1 MIDLWR
7 LYTWMHHPFRSTSD
21 PAVAPRIGRRA
32 TGRDRAQD
40 LAVIDDYRGWL
51 LGVCERMDVPLPLD
65 LDVLL
70 LAIETYLGLVKDL
83 VPDLEPPFQAG
94 LRGEN
99 GKLLFNEPLDC
110 TLEIVR
116 RDWEG
121 SQLYGAC
128 YRSRKKYVIALRLN
142 APRRLLIHSLGH
154 EVGHVLRAHC
164 DTGPQ
169 FYNYEAAL
177 PEDVEAEEIARAI
190 EWLLETSHAT
200 VKANSR
206 ALRRRFWDIMGGGG
220 Q

>member
-1 MIDLWR
+1 MAMIDLRR

-21 PAVAPRIGRRA
+21 PTAALRIGRRA
-32 TGRDRAQD
+32 TGKDRAQD
-40 LAVIDDYRGWL
+40 LAPIDDYRAWL
-51 LGVCERMDVPLPLD
+51 LGVCERMEVPLPLD

-70 LAIETYLGLVKDL
+70 LAIETY
-83 VPDLEPPFQAG
+83 
-94 LRGEN
+94 
-99 GKLLFNEPLDC
+99 LDC

-128 YRSRKKYVIALRLN
+128 YRSCKKYVIALRLN
-142 APRRLLIHSLGH
+142 APRRLLIHGLGH
-154 EVGHVLRAHC
+154 ELGHVLRAHC

-169 FYNYEAAL
+169 FYNYEAAI

-190 EWLLETSHAT
+190 EWLLETSHVAA
-200 VKANSR
+200 KGNLR
-206 ALRRRFWDIMGGGG
+206 ALRRRFWSIMGGGS

>member
-70 LAIETYLGLVKDL
+70 LAIETYL
-83 VPDLEPPFQAG
+83 
-94 LRGEN
+94 
-99 GKLLFNEPLDC
+99 DC

-121 SQLYGAC
+121 SQLYRG
-128 YRSRKKYVIALRLN
+128 
-142 APRRLLIHSLGH
+142 LLPFAQKVCH
-154 EVGHVLRAHC
+154 RTQA
-164 DTGPQ
+164 
-169 FYNYEAAL
+169 
-177 PEDVEAEEIARAI
+177 
-190 EWLLETSHAT
+190 
-200 VKANSR
+200 
-206 ALRRRFWDIMGGGG
+206 
-220 Q
+220 

>member
-70 LAIETYLGLVKDL
+70 LAIETYL
-83 VPDLEPPFQAG
+83 
-94 LRGEN
+94 
-99 GKLLFNEPLDC
+99 DC

-164 DTGPQ
+164 DAGPQ

-200 VKANSR
+200 AKANSR
-206 ALRRRFWDIMGGGG
+206 ALRRRFWGIMGGGG

>member
-1 MIDLWR
+1 MAMIDLRR
-7 LYTWMHHPFRSTSD
+7 LYTWLLYAWVHHPFRSTSD
-21 PAVAPRIGRRA
+21 PTVARRIGRRA

-51 LGVCERMDVPLPLD
+51 LSVCERMGVPLPLD
-65 LDVLL
+65 LDLLL
-70 LAIETYLGLVKDL
+70 LAIETY
-83 VPDLEPPFQAG
+83 
-94 LRGEN
+94 
-99 GKLLFNEPLDC
+99 LDC

-128 YRSRKKYVIALRLN
+128 YRSHKKYVIALRLN

-154 EVGHVLRAHC
+154 ELGHVLRAHC

-169 FYNYEAAL
+169 FYNYEAVI

-190 EWLLETSHAT
+190 EWLLETSYAAA
-200 VKANSR
+200 KANR
-206 ALRRRFWDIMGGGG
+206 RPLRRRFWSIMGGGS